1 MQMYTRTAQHSTA
14 QHSTSLFYTLSQ
26 LAFTLLQGLVDIL
39 LYQLCIFPI
48 TIIETRFFLTGA
60 MTACMT
66 FLHLY
71 GFKNLIMLE
80 EMICILKAGVL
91 MLVIDGLYLYAGGVG
106 ISAWGLLFADTA
118 FIVLIMAARYYFRCL
133 MFRFGFLVKNVLIV
147 GGSKAGRTFADN
159 IISSPFTLR
168 RIAGFL
174 DDDQEGM
181 SAGVPVLGKVSELAR
196 VQSELH
202 ADVIVIADNSVPEE
216 FAAQFGGDVYVLE
229 EPDDELSRN
238 LFNPVY
244 LAVKEVIDYTGAL
257 FALVLFS
264 PVMIWAAYRIKR
276 EDGGSIFFYHPRL
289 GKDLVPF
296 GLCKFRTM
304 CPEAANMLTELLK
317 NDENLRAEFSR
328 DFKLKNDPRIT
339 KIGHTLRNLSIDE
352 LPQLFNVLRGEMSLV
367 GSRPIVHEEARNYYG
382 YSLSR
387 HVFRLKPGM
396 TGLWQVSGRND
407 VKDYDLRIKYDMY
420 YIHNWS
426 IWMDIVILLKTPM
439 AVLMKRGAY

>member
-1 MQMYTRTAQHSTA
+1 MYMWIRKIQTMQNNINLLYI
-14 QHSTSLFYTLSQ
+14 LSQ
-26 LAFTLLQGLVDIL
+26 LAFILLYVFTDIL
-39 LYQLCIFPI
+39 LYNFCIFPI
-48 TIIETRFFLTGA
+48 TVIETRIFLTGT

-66 FLHLY
+66 FLRLY
-71 GFKNLIMLE
+71 SFRNLIMIE

-91 MLVIDGLYLYAGGVG
+91 MSVIDSLYLYSGGSG
-106 ISAWGLLFADTA
+106 ISLLGVLFADIV
-118 FIVLIMAARYYFRCL
+118 FIVLTMVARYYFRCS
-133 MFRFGFLVKNVLIV
+133 MFRLGFLVKKVLVV
-147 GGSKAGRTFADN
+147 GGGKAGRTFADN

-196 VQSELH
+196 VQSELR
-202 ADVIVIADNSVPEE
+202 ADVVVISDNSVPEE

-229 EPDDELSRN
+229 EPDDEPSRN
-238 LFNPVY
+238 LSNPVH
-244 LAVKEVIDYTGAL
+244 LAIKEVIDYTGAL
-257 FALVLFS
+257 VALIMFS

-276 EDGGSIFFYHPRL
+276 EDGGSIFFYHTRF

-296 GLCKFRTM
+296 RLCKFRTM
-304 CPEAANMLTELLK
+304 SPEAAAMLAELLK
-317 NDENLRAEFSR
+317 NDEKLRAEFYR

-367 GSRPIVHEEARNYYG
+367 GARPIVHKEARNYYG
-382 YSLSR
+382 YPLSR

-396 TGLWQVSGRND
+396 TGLWQVSGRNN
-407 VKDYDLRIKYDMY
+407 VTDYDLRIKYDMY

-426 IWMDIVILLKTPM
+426 VWLDLAILVKTPL
-439 AVLMKRGAY
+439 AVLSEKGAY